1 MTDSLVATQRSAG
14 AERVALARARR
25 KRGYRCV
32 TVEVSTG
39 EIDALVR
46 VGLLADAERGN
57 QVALERALG
66 NTLDLMGFAEAVTR
80 IRDLG
85 LPRS

>member
-1 MTDSLVATQRSAG
+1 MTDSSVATRRSAV
-14 AERVALARARR
+14 AERVALARERR
-25 KRGYRCV
+25 RRGYRCA
-32 TVEVSTG
+32 TVEVSTA

-46 VGLLADAERGN
+46 VGLLPEAERN
-57 QVALERALG
+57 NRVALERALG
-66 NTLDLMGFAEAVTR
+66 NALDLMGFAETVTR